1 MKCDCSAMRIRN
13 NSVKWWIASK
23 KTTDA
28 FSYITNNW
36 HHKWTADSL
45 NALHIQQSDDIKGK
59 RSKHRQYHPAFFI
72 KLQIGKRQRMNNQT
86 TYENIYV
93 LSIFRQQRLSV
104 SSKICGC
111 WPYKNSCTSNE
122 NNCCVSLRV
131 YTLSLS
137 QVAYDYY
144 SVVKKSALSNEAKYK
159 VLHNSSKVFT
169 TDTSSEVRHSVPG
182 ESWEIT
188 GEGDARLPSGSL

>member
-1 MKCDCSAMRIRN
+1 MYCPSSDNNGCLYLLRSVAADLITIVVHLMR
-13 NSVKWWIASK
+13 
-23 KTTDA
+23 TTVA
-28 FSYITNNW
+28 
-36 HHKWTADSL
+36 
-45 NALHIQQSDDIKGK
+45 
-59 RSKHRQYHPAFFI
+59 
-72 KLQIGKRQRMNNQT
+72 
-86 TYENIYV
+86 V
-93 LSIFRQQRLSV
+93 LR
-104 SSKICGC
+104 
-111 WPYKNSCTSNE
+111 Y
-122 NNCCVSLRV
+122 NCCVSLRV

-144 SVVKKSALSNEAKYK
+144 SVVKKSAPSNEAKYK